1 MIQDNLQDPTAYQQQ
16 LDNKVEQYKALMAN
30 AGIELPQLEV
40 YDSAPYG
47 FRMRAEFRVWHEQD
61 QAHYAMNK
69 PGEKRPYIIK
79 DFPIGSELINQLM
92 PEIMTAV
99 NACDTLSYK
108 LFSMEYLTT
117 TTGEALITLIYHRQL
132 DEQWQQAAE
141 KLQSA
146 FNIEIIGRSRKQKV
160 VLSDDFVTE
169 KLRVNNREY
178 SYQQVEASF
187 TQPNAEVNQKM
198 LTWASDC
205 LSDSSDDLVE
215 LYCGNGNFTAV
226 LAQHFDKVLATEI
239 SKVSVNSATTNFAA
253 NHINNVTIARLS
265 SEEFTQAL
273 KVKEPLGVSDVDL
286 DSFKFSTIF
295 VDPPRAGLDTG
306 TEKLV
311 TEMEHILYISC
322 NPQTLAENLAN
333 YQDYRM
339 VKQHY
344 LTNSL
349 VPSYRIWR
357 LPKKNLGILASISSI
372 TNRCAWLFSIDK
384 RCFSKRSLSVD
395 DSAFQSSKIGK

>member
-1 MIQDNLQDPTAYQQQ
+1 MQDNAQDSTAYQQQ
-16 LDNKVEQYKALMAN
+16 LDSKVEQYKSLMADT
-30 AGIELPQLEV
+30 GIELPELEI
-40 YDSAPYG
+40 YESAPYG
-47 FRMRAEFRVWHEQD
+47 FRMRAEFRVWHEQG

-79 DFPIGSELINQLM
+79 DFPIGSALISQLM
-92 PEIMTAV
+92 PKIMAAV
-99 NACDTLSYK
+99 NASNTLSYK

-117 TTGEALITLIYHRQL
+117 TTDEALVTLIYHKPL
-132 DEQWQQAAE
+132 DEEWQQAA
-141 KLQSA
+141 KQLQ
-146 FNIEIIGRSRKQKV
+146 FEFDIKIIGRSRKQKV
-160 VLSDDFVTE
+160 VLSDEFVTE

-253 NHINNVTIARLS
+253 NKIDNVTIARLS

-273 KVKEPLGVSDVDL
+273 NRERAFRRLADVDL
-286 DSFKFSTIF
+286 DNFKFSTIF
-295 VDPPRAGLDTG
+295 VDPPRAGLDAG

-311 TEMEHILYISC
+311 TKMDNILYISC
-322 NPQTLAENLAN
+322 NPNTLAENLK
-333 YQDYRM
+333 QITKTHRV
-339 VKQHY
+339 VKAALFDQFPWTQHIESGVY
-344 LTNSL
+344 LE
-349 VPSYRIWR
+349 RI
-357 LPKKNLGILASISSI
+357 
-372 TNRCAWLFSIDK
+372 
-384 RCFSKRSLSVD
+384 
-395 DSAFQSSKIGK
+395 